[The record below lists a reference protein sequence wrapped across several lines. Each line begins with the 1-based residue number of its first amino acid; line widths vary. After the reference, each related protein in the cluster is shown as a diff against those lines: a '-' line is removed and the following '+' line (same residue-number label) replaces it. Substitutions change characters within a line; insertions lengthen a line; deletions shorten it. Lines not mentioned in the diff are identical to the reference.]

1 MSFFVIDS
9 ERMPG
14 ITVDT
19 NIFPYFATDVWGWC
33 CFNIALA
40 LYTIHASINSS
51 ESSRKLLSF
60 WEPSARRWR
69 GHGDEPQRNEAPFR
83 VGKWHIFQSLRR
95 ATLQRTHIYIYIYPI
110 VKTPKSPPNGRD
122 KRKNPCEFL
131 ASLFVE
137 KRGGYFNKHNLKEN
151 EKSLVSGGFLPT
163 QCPWKLHVALL
174 SDIALK
180 PNSSQKAK
188 SHFPEN
194 PICERCKLA
203 LGVYAHDLA

>member
-19 NIFPYFATDVWGWC
+19 FTYIFPYFATDVWGWC

-40 LYTIHASINSS
+40 LYTVHASINSS

-83 VGKWHIFQSLRR
+83 VGKWHIFQSLCR
-95 ATLQRTHIYIYIYPI
+95 ATLQSIHRYPI
-110 VKTPKSPPNGRD
+110 VKTPKSPPNGRGQTE
-122 KRKNPCEFL
+122 KPMWVSCI
-131 ASLFVE
+131 LFFF

>member
-1 MSFFVIDS
+1 MF
-9 ERMPG
+9 G
-14 ITVDT
+14 VDVVST
-19 NIFPYFATDVWGWC
+19 LPLHFTPSM
-33 CFNIALA
+33 
-40 LYTIHASINSS
+40 HPSIPRKAR
-51 ESSRKLLSF
+51 ESSCPFESLVRD
-60 WEPSARRWR
+60 
-69 GHGDEPQRNEAPFR
+69 DEEAMATNPRNEAPFR

-163 QCPWKLHVALL
+163 QCP
-174 SDIALK
+174 
-180 PNSSQKAK
+180 
-188 SHFPEN
+188 
-194 PICERCKLA
+194 
-203 LGVYAHDLA
+203 

>member
-95 ATLQRTHIYIYIYPI
+95 ATLQRTHIYIYIYIP
-110 VKTPKSPPNGRD
+110 
-122 KRKNPCEFL
+122 L
-131 ASLFVE
+131 
-137 KRGGYFNKHNLKEN
+137 
-151 EKSLVSGGFLPT
+151 
-163 QCPWKLHVALL
+163 WKLLNPHQTGGTNGKTHVSFLHPFLL
-174 SDIALK
+174 
-180 PNSSQKAK
+180 K
-188 SHFPEN
+188 SGEGISTNIIWRKMRSHWF
-194 PICERCKLA
+194 
-203 LGVYAHDLA
+203 LGVFSPHNALENCMLHFFQT